1 MNTTEPHVHAV
12 PKEAEA
18 AAAAAVAP
26 HIAGIKV
33 VILALMKTA
42 GDAGL
47 IASEV
52 PGLIN
57 TVRRRFVDLQ
67 KDGLIKPNG
76 QTRANERGKLETVYV
91 LGKDEK
97 SLGAAAKIHA
107 NALRDARGAVAWL
120 SAEYL
125 DGRGVPGIIGW
136 GTCMLHLLD
145 KAKARVAELQN
156 PATTKKCC
164 KGWGNGHW
172 INAANEC
179 HALSSQPGDRWE
191 SLA

>member
-1 MNTTEPHVHAV
+1 MNEAPTHSV
-12 PKEAEA
+12 PKEAELA
-18 AAAAAVAP
+18 ASQAVAP
-26 HIAGIKV
+26 HVAGIKAN
-33 VILALMKTA
+33 ILARMAAA

-67 KDGLIKPNG
+67 KSGLIKPNG
-76 QTRANERGKLETVYV
+76 QTRPNERGMKETVYV
-91 LGKDEK
+91 LGRDENQ
-97 SLGAAAKIHA
+97 LGAGAKFKA
-107 NALRDARGAVAWL
+107 DALRDARGTVAFL
-120 SAEYL
+120 EGEYL

-136 GTCMLHLLD
+136 ATCMEHLLT
-145 KAKARVAELQN
+145 KARARVAELQMPGHAN
-156 PATTKKCC
+156 KCC

-172 INAANEC
+172 INSANEC